1 MKKVLLIGELS
12 EIVRSLN
19 ECLTDDFQIQLCSEE
34 LTNVQAMVK
43 IIKPELIII
52 CQIGVEEID
61 NAIFEWIHEKCS
73 KTPVLGI
80 TTSDGWKQCQKFYK
94 SEQFD
99 VLFRP
104 VAKKELLKK
113 CYELLYPSGLTKL
126 EGEVVESLQ
135 RKKKIMLVDD
145 SALLLRSMKSML
157 EKHYDIC
164 LAKSGEQA
172 LKMIPRE
179 NPDLILL
186 DYEMEGMDGRC
197 TFETMKEDEDMRF
210 IPVVFLTSV
219 ANRQSIYSVLKSKP
233 EGYIL
238 KPPDENR
245 IRQTIEEIL
254 SRGWASVS
262 GNVKNGEKKQA
273 HGLKIE

>member
-1 MKKVLLIGELS
+1 MMKKVLLVGELG
-12 EIVRSLN
+12 EIARSLN
-19 ECLTDDFQIQLCSEE
+19 ECLANDFQVQLCSEE
-34 LTNVQAMVK
+34 PTNVQAMVK

-52 CQIGVEEID
+52 CQIGVEEMD
-61 NAIFEWIHEKCS
+61 NAIFTWIQEKCPQ
-73 KTPVLGI
+73 TPVLGI
-80 TTSDGWKQCQKFYK
+80 TTSEGWKQCRDFYK
-94 SEQFD
+94 SERFA

-104 VAKKELLKK
+104 VAKRELLEK
-113 CYELLYPSGLTKL
+113 CYQLL
-126 EGEVVESLQ
+126 ESASETGSERKAANEQ
-135 RKKKIMLVDD
+135 RRKRKIMIVDD

-157 EKHYDIC
+157 EKYYDIC

-197 TFETMKEDEDMRF
+197 TFEAMKEDEDMKW

-219 ANRQSIYSVLKSKP
+219 SNRQSIYSVLKSKP

-238 KPPDENR
+238 KPPDERR
-245 IRQTIEEIL
+245 ILEAIEEIL
-254 SRGWASVS
+254 G
-262 GNVKNGEKKQA
+262 GKG
-273 HGLKIE
+273 I

>member
-1 MKKVLLIGELS
+1 MKKVLLVGELS

-19 ECLTDDFQIQLCSEE
+19 ECLEDDFQVQLCSEQLE
-34 LTNVQAMVK
+34 NVQAMVK

-61 NAIFEWIHEKCS
+61 SAIFAWIHEKCAG
-73 KTPVLGI
+73 TPALGI
-80 TTSDGWKQCQKFYK
+80 TTSDGWKQCREFYK
-94 SEQFD
+94 MEQFD
-99 VLFRP
+99 ALFRP
-104 VAKKELLKK
+104 VEKHELLKK
-113 CYELLYPSGLTKL
+113 CHEMLSGVSGGP
-126 EGEVVESLQ
+126 EAEVIGSMQ

-172 LKMIPRE
+172 LKRIPKE

-186 DYEMEGMDGRC
+186 DYEMDGMDGKS
-197 TFETMKEDEDMRF
+197 TFEAMKEDEDMRW
-210 IPVVFLTSV
+210 IPVVFLTSI
-219 ANRQSIYSVLKSKP
+219 ADRKSIYSVLRSKP
-233 EGYIL
+233 DGYIL

-245 IRQTIEEIL
+245 IRETIEEIL
-254 SRGWASVS
+254 G
-262 GNVKNGEKKQA
+262 GE
-273 HGLKIE
+273 GR